1 MQFFLRNCVLSLFSF
16 LVRCNRKHFLGNN
29 ENFLSIVSKLY
40 DKEFEHFK
48 EILNLYLNDG
58 NNIKKIKKDTVYKN
72 YELGKKFYTYRYKE
86 KYFEYFEKFGLT
98 VKKYN
103 QKELFMYKIDLLS
116 ECIKNNIGTGKGLV
130 YKGENV
136 GEWYRNQRKSFRK
149 GKLSEYKI
157 KEFYKRNIPLDIE
170 EIA

>member
-1 MQFFLRNCVLSLFSF
+1 
-16 LVRCNRKHFLGNN
+16 
-29 ENFLSIVSKLY
+29 
-40 DKEFEHFK
+40 
-48 EILNLYLNDG
+48 
-58 NNIKKIKKDTVYKN
+58 
-72 YELGKKFYTYRYKE
+72 
-86 KYFEYFEKFGLT
+86 
-98 VKKYN
+98 
-103 QKELFMYKIDLLS
+103 MYKIDLLS